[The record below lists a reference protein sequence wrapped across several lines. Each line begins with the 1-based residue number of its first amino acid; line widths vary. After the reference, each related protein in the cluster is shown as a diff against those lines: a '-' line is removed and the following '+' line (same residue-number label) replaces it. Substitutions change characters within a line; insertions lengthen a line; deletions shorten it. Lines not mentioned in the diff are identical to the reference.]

1 MSSHIISQY
10 RVAAFN
16 EVFCMNKFN
25 AFSESFMILSKSA
38 VINEG
43 WVIDIQH
50 YGLGR
55 PHMDIKDLKIQQ
67 RFTTYYCA
75 QLILKYVL
83 NILSH
88 HETFLFY
95 LVPM

>member
-25 AFSESFMILSKSA
+25 AFSESFVILFKSA
-38 VINEG
+38 VIDKG

-50 YGLGR
+50 CDLGR
-55 PHMDIKDLKIQQ
+55 SHMDIKDRKTKQMLRHI
-67 RFTTYYCA
+67 
-75 QLILKYVL
+75 IEH
-83 NILSH
+83 N
-88 HETFLFY
+88 
-95 LVPM
+95 

>member
-25 AFSESFMILSKSA
+25 AFSESFVILFKSA
-38 VINEG
+38 VIDKG

-50 YGLGR
+50 CDLGR
-55 PHMDIKDLKIQQ
+55 SHMDINANKVNDISL
-67 RFTTYYCA
+67 
-75 QLILKYVL
+75 
-83 NILSH
+83 
-88 HETFLFY
+88 
-95 LVPM
+95 

>member
-25 AFSESFMILSKSA
+25 AFSESFVILFKSA
-38 VINEG
+38 VIDEG

-50 YGLGR
+50 YDLGR
-55 PHMDIKDLKIQQ
+55 SHMDINDRKTKQML
-67 RFTTYYCA
+67 
-75 QLILKYVL
+75 
-83 NILSH
+83 
-88 HETFLFY
+88 
-95 LVPM
+95 